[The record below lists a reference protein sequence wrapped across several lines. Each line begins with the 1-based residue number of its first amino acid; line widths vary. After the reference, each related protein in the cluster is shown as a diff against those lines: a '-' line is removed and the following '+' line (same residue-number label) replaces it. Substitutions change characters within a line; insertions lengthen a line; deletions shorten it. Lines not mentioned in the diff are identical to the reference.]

1 MTGRWT
7 SARDQPD
14 HPAYS
19 ADTDSRET
27 GERGDLVAVDLVIR
41 RGGRTVLDQVSLA
54 VEPGNMLAVTGPSGA
69 GKSTLLSILAGL
81 VAPDAGRISFGGAAI
96 RAGDDRH
103 LRRTGLVLQGYGL
116 VSVLTAAENV
126 ELVLQC
132 RGTPPAEVATRAATT
147 LDRVGLGEQG
157 DQLVEELSGGQ
168 QQRVAVARALVD
180 RPALLIADEP
190 TAELD
195 ADTRDGVLRLLRE
208 EAWRGAAV
216 VLATHDPEAA
226 ATCDAELH
234 LVDGRAGEGST
245 V

>member
-1 MTGRWT
+1 MRRRRT
-7 SARDQPD
+7 SASRPPD
-14 HPAYS
+14 RPADS
-19 ADTDSRET
+19 ADPNVRAA
-27 GERGDLVAVDLVIR
+27 GERGDLVAEDLVIR
-41 RGGRTVLDQVSLA
+41 RGGRTVLDRVCLE
-54 VEPGNMLAVTGPSGA
+54 VEPGSMLAVTGPSGA

-81 VAPDAGRISFGGAAI
+81 VAPDAGRVSFGGAAI

-103 LRRTGLVLQGYGL
+103 LQRTGLVLQGYGL

-132 RGTPPAEVATRAATT
+132 RGTAPAEVATRAAAT

-180 RPALLIADEP
+180 RPVLLIADEP

-195 ADTRDGVLRLLRE
+195 ADTRDTVLRSLRE

-234 LVDGRAGEGST
+234 LVDGRAGETST